1 MFPTVSVA
9 RLLNM
14 SQIIGKEI
22 IQLKSVLKVCHQL
35 VTLLLV
41 ATLSTVSA
49 WGADFTFTAIPDQDT
64 TRLQERFGKIA
75 DYLSE
80 ELGITVKYIPV
91 KSYSA
96 SVQAFKNNEVQLAW
110 FGGLSGVQARIA
122 VPNSVAIAQ
131 GAEDPD
137 FISYF
142 IANTSTGL
150 SFSEEFPKAIA
161 DKTFTFGSKGSTSGR
176 LMPEYFIREAFGGK
190 APREVFKRVGFSGD
204 HSKTLALVQA
214 GSYEVGAMNFKVWL
228 KEVEAGKVDPKK
240 VQVIWRTPSYPD
252 YNWTIRGSVEET
264 YGEGFTK
271 KVQQALLDI
280 TDPDVLNAFPRAKF
294 IPADNATYKPI
305 LDTAIEVG
313 IIRN

>member
-1 MFPTVSVA
+1 M
-9 RLLNM
+9 
-14 SQIIGKEI
+14 
-22 IQLKSVLKVCHQL
+22 KSVSI

-41 ATLSTVSA
+41 AGLLTVSA
-49 WGADFTFTAIPDQDT
+49 WGTDFTFTAIPDQDT
-64 TRLQERFGKIA
+64 TRLEERFGKIA

-80 ELGITVKYIPV
+80 KLGITVKYIPV

-110 FGGLSGVQARIA
+110 FGGLSGVQARLA

-150 SFSEEFPKAIA
+150 SFSEKFPKDIA

-176 LMPEYFIREAFGGK
+176 LMPEYFIREAFEGK
-190 APREVFKRVGFSGD
+190 APRDVFKRVGFSGD

-214 GSYEVGAMNFKVWL
+214 GSYEVGAMNYKVWR
-228 KEVEAGKVDPKK
+228 KEVEAGKVDPTK
-240 VQVIWRTPSYPD
+240 VQVIWRTPGYPD

-264 YGEGFTK
+264 YGEGFIK

-280 TDPDVLNAFPRAKF
+280 NAPAILDAFPRAKF
-294 IPADNATYKPI
+294 IPADNSMYQSI

>member
-1 MFPTVSVA
+1 M
-9 RLLNM
+9 
-14 SQIIGKEI
+14 
-22 IQLKSVLKVCHQL
+22 KSVSI

-64 TRLQERFGKIA
+64 TRLEERFGKIA
-75 DYLSE
+75 DYLTE

-110 FGGLSGVQARIA
+110 FGGLSGVQARLA

-150 SFSEEFPKAIA
+150 SFSEKFPKAIA

-176 LMPEYFIREAFGGK
+176 LMPELFIRQAFEGK

-228 KEVEAGKVDPKK
+228 KEVEAGKVDPTK
-240 VQVIWRTPSYPD
+240 VQVIWRTPGYPD
-252 YNWTIRGSVEET
+252 YNWTIRGSVDET

-280 TDPDVLNAFPRAKF
+280 TDPAILNAFPRAKF
-294 IPADNATYKPI
+294 IAADNSMYQPI

>member
-1 MFPTVSVA
+1 MISTFKKFQT
-9 RLLNM
+9 L
-14 SQIIGKEI
+14 G
-22 IQLKSVLKVCHQL
+22 
-35 VTLLLV
+35 TLLLF
-41 ATLSTVSA
+41 TLLCNFTAWSA
-49 WGADFTFTAIPDQDT
+49 DLTFTAIPDQDT
-64 TRLQERFGKIA
+64 TRLEKRFGKIA

-80 ELGITVKYIPV
+80 QLGITVNYVPV

-122 VPNSVAIAQ
+122 VPESVAIAQ

-150 SFSEEFPKAIA
+150 SFSEKFPKAIK

-176 LMPEYFIREAFGGK
+176 LMPEYFIREAYGM
-190 APREVFKRVGFSGD
+190 APREIFKRVGFSGD

-214 GSYEVGAMNFKVWL
+214 GSYEVGAMNYKVWR
-228 KEVEAGKVDPKK
+228 KEVDAGKVDPNK
-240 VQVIWRTPSYPD
+240 VQVIWRTPGYPD
-252 YNWTIRGSVEET
+252 YNWTIRGDVEET
-264 YGEGFTK
+264 YGIGFIN
-271 KVQQALLDI
+271 KVQQAILDI
-280 TDPDVLNAFPRAKF
+280 TDPAILDAFPRSSF
-294 IPADNATYKPI
+294 IAADNSMYKTI

-313 IIRN
+313 IIRK